1 MEVFKNA
8 LQALR
13 QSFFDKANPTERGQ
27 VEKRQ
32 TRYDYRSGP
41 MKFLGQQL
49 VKTME
54 DSGFPAFIHCHFRT
68 PQEQNQVYFLGNSRA
83 KAWGSPHQFGEAVD
97 IVHPSLYW
105 HVTEE
110 YWQTLQAAVGV
121 VENKFNVKLVNGG
134 RDWGWDSAHVQLSDW
149 KQFKAEIG
157 NNRPTQLQLD
167 QRFADVLPNVWKRY
181 ATNPKNDSKTLSS
194 IVKRVL

>member
-13 QSFFDKANPTERGQ
+13 QSFLDQRNPTERCQ

-54 DSGFPAFIHCHFRT
+54 DSGFPAFIHCHIRT
-68 PQEQNQVYFLGNSRA
+68 PEEQNQVFFLGNSRA

-97 IVHPSLYW
+97 IVHPSFYW
-105 HVTEE
+105 HVSPE
-110 YWQTLQAAVGV
+110 YWETLQAAVGV
-121 VENKFNVKLVNGG
+121 VENKFSVKLIHGK
-134 RDWGWDSAHVQLSDW
+134 RDWGWDSAHIQLADW

-157 NNRPTQLQLD
+157 NNRPTQTQLD
-167 QRFADVLPNVWKRY
+167 QRFADVLPNVWKRF
-181 ATNPKNDSKTLSS
+181 ATNPKNDSKSLRF
-194 IVKRVL
+194 IVKRAP